1 MELDERGYIKVSPKV
16 LAREMEKG
24 IRDPDYLRKLGE
36 AGRQAWLDRF
46 TWAKI
51 VKSYERILRGETVI
65 SPMQSDPVE
74 GAIGG

>member
-1 MELDERGYIKVSPKV
+1 
-16 LAREMEKG
+16 MEKAV
-24 IRDPDYLRKLGE
+24 RSPDTLRRLGA

-51 VKSYERILRGETVI
+51 AKSYELILRGETVI

-74 GAIGG
+74 GVVGG